1 MRQELTLMEAQLQR
15 DGLTDSE
22 LERLRNRLL
31 PVFDGVQSIVDRE
44 TPRLDEINAR
54 LEKIGPPP
62 KEKEPPESAEVAK
75 NRAEQE
81 ARKKEIDESL
91 RVAKLLQVRAGQ
103 AIAAIADN
111 RRRLFAQA
119 IFQRSDSIVSPW
131 LWSDAIGA
139 IPTAINDFATFVAFR
154 MRLTLQSLDTV
165 KVASALGL
173 LLLVVAGYFPTRSLL
188 MRTLDG
194 LARDERVPGRGLK
207 AFSALRHAIL
217 TTLPPLAGA
226 LVLTAAIRIIGLG
239 SDRLGEALITVFF
252 AVPALASLYG
262 LLVGIL
268 RPELPALRV
277 ARLEDYTVEQLFP
290 ALNAVVLL
298 VFAGKLIEALN
309 QSISAA
315 LPITVV
321 AKGATALLSAIILVH
336 ALRKIDRHEEL
347 REESF
352 DEFGPAVAA
361 GTDNTLAIVLKLVGW
376 VWAIVTVGAALTGY
390 VAFAWFLADQFV
402 WLLGL
407 GSIIAL
413 LLIIVDDYLGKGSTS
428 DNAFTRWL
436 RVTTGV
442 APASLRPF
450 AVLTSG
456 ILRSLLY
463 AVGALLALA
472 SFGVDSGD
480 LLGSM
485 RAALFGFQVGGVTIS
500 FWNIARSLAG
510 FAIMVFIFRA
520 IQRWFEKTYLPST
533 SLDAGLQNS
542 IATVIG
548 YIGYSVAALL
558 AASLF
563 GLSLDKLAIVA
574 GALSLGI
581 GFGLQSIVSNF
592 VSGLILLWERPIR
605 VGDIIVLGNDTG
617 RVRRINVRST
627 EIETADRASL
637 IVPNSEFI
645 TGRVKNMMHT
655 NRLARIVI
663 PVHVNVGVDPEAV
676 RALLLGAA
684 DNHLEVLSTPKA
696 EVVFLDVTATHL
708 EFELRCFTDI
718 DAQVTVRSEL
728 MFEIHHRIR
737 SMGGELTPPKVPA
750 TVEDVRMIVSA
761 PAAGKAD

>member
-1 MRQELTLMEAQLQR
+1 M
-15 DGLTDSE
+15 
-22 LERLRNRLL
+22 
-31 PVFDGVQSIVDRE
+31 
-44 TPRLDEINAR
+44 
-54 LEKIGPPP
+54 
-62 KEKEPPESAEVAK
+62 
-75 NRAEQE
+75 
-81 ARKKEIDESL
+81 
-91 RVAKLLQVRAGQ
+91 
-103 AIAAIADN
+103 
-111 RRRLFAQA
+111 
-119 IFQRSDSIVSPW
+119 
-131 LWSDAIGA
+131 
-139 IPTAINDFATFVAFR
+139 
-154 MRLTLQSLDTV
+154 
-165 KVASALGL
+165 
-173 LLLVVAGYFPTRSLL
+173 
-188 MRTLDG
+188 
-194 LARDERVPGRGLK
+194 
-207 AFSALRHAIL
+207 
-217 TTLPPLAGA
+217 
-226 LVLTAAIRIIGLG
+226 
-239 SDRLGEALITVFF
+239 
-252 AVPALASLYG
+252 
-262 LLVGIL
+262 
-268 RPELPALRV
+268 
-277 ARLEDYTVEQLFP
+277 
-290 ALNAVVLL
+290 
-298 VFAGKLIEALN
+298 
-309 QSISAA
+309 
-315 LPITVV
+315 
-321 AKGATALLSAIILVH
+321 
-336 ALRKIDRHEEL
+336 
-347 REESF
+347 
-352 DEFGPAVAA
+352 
-361 GTDNTLAIVLKLVGW
+361 
-376 VWAIVTVGAALTGY
+376 
-390 VAFAWFLADQFV
+390 
-402 WLLGL
+402 
-407 GSIIAL
+407 
-413 LLIIVDDYLGKGSTS
+413 
-428 DNAFTRWL
+428 
-436 RVTTGV
+436 
-442 APASLRPF
+442 
-450 AVLTSG
+450 
-456 ILRSLLY
+456 LY